1 MRSLKLLFV
10 STSVGALGTGLGGGV
25 ELTLKNLAIALIQRE
40 HHITIV
46 APENSQ
52 LDAELTGI
60 SLIEIPGNLQITAQ
74 SQGRQTLI
82 TMPHNSVLGNMWDY
96 ARLVQQNYDV
106 IVNFAYDWLPFYVT
120 PFFSTPIAHLVSMG
134 SLSEAM
140 DQIIAQVAA
149 SHPHT
154 IAVHSQ
160 AQAES
165 FEPRL
170 ASVHN
175 LQNGFDLSQYP
186 FCETAQDFYACVG
199 RIAPEKGL
207 EDAVAA
213 VEKVGSTLKVWGV
226 IQDQDYWDN
235 IRSRFPQANIEYQ
248 GFLPTAELAQALS
261 QAKALIMTPKWVE
274 AFGNVAIEALA
285 CGVPV
290 IAYQRG
296 GPAEIV
302 RSGETGF
309 LVEPDDVA
317 ALVTAMG
324 QIGHISRSDCRQQA
338 EAQYSLEAMADRVE
352 HWFSQI
358 LQQSAT
364 IHT

>member
-1 MRSLKLLFV
+1 MRSLRLLFV

-25 ELTLKNLAIALIQRE
+25 ELTLKNLAIALIQQG
-40 HHITIV
+40 HSITVV
-46 APENSQ
+46 APEGST
-52 LDAELTGI
+52 LEGV

-74 SQGRQTLI
+74 TQGRQTLI
-82 TMPHNSVLGNMWDY
+82 TMPTNAVLGNMWNY
-96 ARLVQQNYDV
+96 ARTVQQGYDL
-106 IVNFAYDWLPFYVT
+106 IVNFAYDWLPFYLT
-120 PFFSTPIAHLVSMG
+120 PFFTTPIGHLVSMG

-140 DQIIAQVAA
+140 DQIIGHVA
-149 SHPHT
+149 SSYPHT

-170 ASVHN
+170 EFVRN

-186 FCETAQDFYACVG
+186 FCATAQDFYAWVG

-213 VEKVGSTLKVWGV
+213 IDHFGGRLKVWGV
-226 IQDQDYWDN
+226 IQDEAYWN
-235 IRSRFPQANIEYQ
+235 EVRSRYPKAKIEYQ
-248 GFLPTAELAQALS
+248 GFLPTAELAIAL
-261 QAKALIMTPKWVE
+261 APAIALIMTPKWVE

-290 IAYQRG
+290 IAYARG

-302 RSGETGF
+302 RSGETGY
-309 LVEPDDVA
+309 LVEPDDVTG
-317 ALVTAMG
+317 L
-324 QIGHISRSDCRQQA
+324 IGAITQVEETIHRSICRQQA
-338 EAQYSLEAMADRVE
+338 EKQYSLAAMADRVE
-352 HWFSQI
+352 AWFEKI
-358 LQQSAT
+358 LKP
-364 IHT
+364 

>member
-1 MRSLKLLFV
+1 MRSLRLLFV

-25 ELTLKNLAIALIQRE
+25 ELTLKNLAIALIQQG
-40 HHITIV
+40 HSITVV
-46 APENSQ
+46 APEGST
-52 LDAELTGI
+52 LEGV

-74 SQGRQTLI
+74 TQGRQTLI
-82 TMPHNSVLGNMWDY
+82 TMPTNAVLGNMWNY
-96 ARLVQQNYDV
+96 ARTVQQGYDL
-106 IVNFAYDWLPFYVT
+106 ILNFAYDWLPFYLT
-120 PFFSTPIAHLVSMG
+120 PFFTTPIGHLVSMG

-140 DQIIAQVAA
+140 DQIIGHVA
-149 SHPHT
+149 SSYPHT

-160 AQAES
+160 AQADS

-170 ASVHN
+170 EFVRN

-213 VEKVGSTLKVWGV
+213 TLGSTLKVWGV
-226 IQDQDYWDN
+226 IQDEAYWKE
-235 IRSRFPQANIEYQ
+235 ILARYPEAKIEYQ
-248 GFLPTAELAQALS
+248 GFLPTAELALALAP
-261 QAKALIMTPKWVE
+261 AKALIMTPKWVE

-290 IAYQRG
+290 IAYERG

-302 RSGETGF
+302 RSGETGY
-309 LVEPDDVA
+309 LVKPDDVEG
-317 ALVTAMG
+317 LVTAIA
-324 QIGHISRSDCRQQA
+324 QVPTLDRSRCRQQA
-338 EAQYSLEAMADRVE
+338 EKQYSLAAMADRVE
-352 HWFSQI
+352 AWFEKI
-358 LQQSAT
+358 LKP
-364 IHT
+364 